1 MTSFHMNEASTY
13 HPPSDTEIIDLYRE
27 SRRIAVVGLSP
38 RPYRPS
44 YFVAARMREFGFDII
59 PVNPMVAEIS
69 GVKVYASLRELPF
82 PVELVN
88 VFRAAQHVADIVD
101 QCMDRKVMAI
111 WLQEGVVDVDSAT
124 RAHNA
129 GILTVMDRCIYKEYV
144 RLMKPHR

>member
-1 MTSFHMNEASTY
+1 MNETSAY

-44 YFVAARMREFGFDII
+44 HFVAARMREFGFDVI

-88 VFRAAQHVADIVD
+88 VFRAAEHIADIID
-101 QCMDRKVMAI
+101 QCMDRKARAI

-124 RAHNA
+124 RARNA

-144 RLMKPHR
+144 RLMTPHR